1 VSANTAKNAR
11 ADMDARVFV
20 QSHCPP
26 KMSTL
31 ARIEKYF
38 ETPHFA
44 VFSTV
49 NDTLYHHHHPV
60 IMIVL

>member
-1 VSANTAKNAR
+1 MHVCSFKVIAP
-11 ADMDARVFV
+11 
-20 QSHCPP
+20 PP

-44 VFSTV
+44 VFPTV